1 MRHVQHICFLIK
13 IIKIIIQCEAK
24 QFQSPFNFMLHCLQR
39 NILTKWLTLVC
50 SHIWNKWHNL
60 KMCINKYEEI
70 RVQNI
75 SSESQQTTA
84 VTRVSTSRA
93 LTTMNNRW
101 MQMMRRRPNN
111 ASLNLAPIF
120 SHFLPISSSHNRTL
134 WSLTLLALPSPFVI
148 AQFKII

>member
-1 MRHVQHICFLIK
+1 MYIHTKLMRHVQHICFLIK
-13 IIKIIIQCEAK
+13 IIKIIIQYKAK

-75 SSESQQTTA
+75 SSESP
-84 VTRVSTSRA
+84 STDY
-93 LTTMNNRW
+93 TM
-101 MQMMRRRPNN
+101 
-111 ASLNLAPIF
+111 
-120 SHFLPISSSHNRTL
+120 ISSG
-134 WSLTLLALPSPFVI
+134 AEI
-148 AQFKII
+148 ATKSGQQPRNIFCLNDQGNIACLRGVYYIQTSNFSIFCILYTESN